1 MLAEEEGT
9 EDLYLFFA
17 EFEEFCREFE
27 RARAI
32 YKYALDH
39 VEKSRADA
47 LYARFVTFEKQH
59 GDRESI
65 EEVLSAKKRLQVWP
79 FDGSSRGTTPAGF
92 TGVWAGFY
100 ILSRLKSAQ
109 RDRMLL
115 VVPGTTCALLAV
127 RRCSGG
133 AAAELRRVVRLHK
146 A

>member
-39 VEKSRADA
+39 VPKGRADA

-65 EEVLSAKKRLQVWP
+65 EEVLSAKKRLQVR
-79 FDGSSRGTTPAGF
+79 SATPC
-92 TGVWAGFY
+92 
-100 ILSRLKSAQ
+100 R
-109 RDRMLL
+109 
-115 VVPGTTCALLAV
+115 
-127 RRCSGG
+127 
-133 AAAELRRVVRLHK
+133 ELRPHVRAWAPQWTRGQVHVCMHLE